1 MSMTKKNWIKWAAL
15 LLALILLVGGVV
27 RALSARKA
35 QSQAL
40 AEASAPAAAKA
51 QGTVELA
58 GTDVVKLQTLDLV
71 QGLPI
76 SGTLKAVNSAV
87 IKARV
92 AGELRGLTV
101 REGDFVKAGQ
111 VIARIDASENQSRV
125 RQTKEQAESAK
136 AQVDVV
142 QRQYDN
148 NKALVDQGFI
158 SKTSLDTSLANLN
171 AAQATYKAAL
181 AATDVAVKSVD
192 DTVLRSPI
200 SGQVSQRLAQPGERL
215 GVDAKIVEV
224 LDLSRLELE
233 ATLSAADSIA
243 VRVGQT
249 AELKIEGSPQAVMA
263 RVARINPSAQAG
275 SRSVLAYL
283 SIDNQSNQGNQNG
296 ASAMPNTQ
304 PLRQGLFAQG
314 TLGTSRA
321 ALLAVPL
328 SSVRTDKPAPYLQVI
343 ENGQVAHRAVE
354 LGARGTASVAAG
366 NEAVVALKG
375 LPEGTVVIR
384 GNIGAVR
391 EGTQVRFTPMAG
403 IAPTPEAGKKPATQ
417 TTN

>member
-1 MSMTKKNWIKWAAL
+1 MSMTKKSWIKWAAL
-15 LLALILLVGGVV
+15 LLALLLLAGGVV
-27 RALSARKA
+27 SALSARKA
-35 QSQAL
+35 KSQAL
-40 AEASAPAAAKA
+40 AQANSAGSATA

-58 GTDVVKLQTLDLV
+58 ETDVVKLQAMELM

-76 SGTLKAVNSAV
+76 SGSLKAVNSAV

-92 AGELRGLTV
+92 AGELQGLTV

-125 RQTKEQAESAK
+125 RQTREQAESAK

-171 AAQATYKAAL
+171 AARATYKAAL

-200 SGQVSQRLAQPGERL
+200 SGQVSQRMAQPGERV
-215 GVDAKIVEV
+215 GVDSKIVEV
-224 LDLSRLELE
+224 LDLSRVEME
-233 ATLSAADSIA
+233 ASLSAADSIA

-249 AELKIEGSPQAVMA
+249 AELTIEGTPQPVMA
-263 RVARINPSAQAG
+263 RVVRINPSAQAG

-283 SIDNQSNQGNQNG
+283 SIDNQGNAQL
-296 ASAMPNTQ
+296 
-304 PLRQGLFAQG
+304 LRQGLFAQG
-314 TLGTSRA
+314 TLGTARTT
-321 ALLAVPL
+321 LLAAPL
-328 SSVRTDKPAPYLQVI
+328 GSVRTDKPVPYLQMI
-343 ENGQVAHRAVE
+343 ENGQVVHRTVA
-354 LGARGTASVAAG
+354 LGTRGTTAGVAG
-366 NEAVVALKG
+366 DEAVVAVTG

-384 GNIGAVR
+384 GNIGTVR
-391 EGTQVRFTPMAG
+391 EGTLVRFTSMAG
-403 IAPTPEAGKKPATQ
+403 TAAALQAVKKPAQ
-417 TTN
+417 PATN